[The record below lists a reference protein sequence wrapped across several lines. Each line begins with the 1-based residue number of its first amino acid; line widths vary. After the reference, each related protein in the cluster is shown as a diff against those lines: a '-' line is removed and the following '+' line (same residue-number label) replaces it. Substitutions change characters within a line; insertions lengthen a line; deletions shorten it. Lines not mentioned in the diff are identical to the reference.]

1 MPPPTDE
8 YRWHVGIDW
17 ATDAH
22 QVCVLDSAREI
33 VEERKVDHTG
43 PAMATFVDHMLRLC
57 DGVPELVAIAIEIPR
72 GAVVECLVERG
83 FHVYAINPKQLDR
96 FRDRHTVAGAKDD
109 RRDAFVLAD
118 SLRTDRPC
126 FRRVVLDNPVVIQ
139 LREITRIDDDLGED
153 LNRLANRLREQ
164 IHRFYPQLLSLS
176 PSANEPW
183 LWSLLELAPTPAD
196 GGRLKRTRVEK
207 LLTEHRIRRLD
218 ADAVLAALAVA
229 PLRVAPGATEA
240 AVAHVKVLVPRLRL
254 TLQQRNDC
262 RREIDRLLEQLAG
275 DTEPGQTH
283 EHRDVHVLLSLSG
296 VGKKVAATMLAEA
309 SQPLAERDY
318 HALRAHAGVAP
329 VTKQSGRRLVVVMR
343 QACNT
348 RLRNAV
354 YHWARVAAVHDEHSR
369 GVYSALRAKGH
380 SHGRAL
386 RSVADRLLRVLV
398 SMLKHH
404 TLFDPARM
412 RRLPAGA
419 TSVPA
424 LEAAT

>member
-1 MPPPTDE
+1 MPPPLIEDE
-8 YRWHVGIDW
+8 YRWYIGIDW

-22 QVCVLDSAREI
+22 QICVMGASRE
-33 VEERKVDHTG
+33 VLEERSVEHSG
-43 PAMATFVDHMLRLC
+43 PAIAAFIDHVMRVC
-57 DGVPELVAIAIEIPR
+57 AGAAEQVAIAIEIPR
-72 GAVVECLVERG
+72 GAVVESLVERG

-96 FRDRHTVAGAKDD
+96 FRDRHTIAGAKDD

-126 FRRVVLDNPVVIQ
+126 FRRVMVDDPVVIQ
-139 LREITRIDDDLGED
+139 LREMSRIDDDLSEE
-153 LNRLANRLREQ
+153 LNRLTNRLREQ
-164 IHRFYPQLLSLS
+164 IHRFYAQLLALC

-183 LWSLLELAPTPAD
+183 LWALLELAPTPAD
-196 GGRLKRTRVEK
+196 GSRLKRKRIEK

-218 ADAVLAALAVA
+218 ADAVLAALAIA

-240 AVAHVKVLVPRLRL
+240 AAAHIKLLVPRLRL
-254 TLQQRNDC
+254 ALQQRTDC
-262 RREIDRLLEQLAG
+262 RREIERLLEQLAG
-275 DTEPGQTH
+275 ETDPGQTH
-283 EHRDVHVLLSLSG
+283 EHRDVQILRSLAG

-329 VTKQSGRRLVVVMR
+329 VTRQSGRRLVVVMR
-343 QACNT
+343 QACNG

-354 YHWARVAAVHDEHSR
+354 YHWARVAVMHDDHSR
-369 GVYSALRAKGH
+369 GVYAALRAKGQ

-404 TLFDPARM
+404 TLYDPERQ
-412 RRLPAGA
+412 RRLPPGA
-419 TSVPA
+419 AVPA
-424 LEAAT
+424 EAAQ